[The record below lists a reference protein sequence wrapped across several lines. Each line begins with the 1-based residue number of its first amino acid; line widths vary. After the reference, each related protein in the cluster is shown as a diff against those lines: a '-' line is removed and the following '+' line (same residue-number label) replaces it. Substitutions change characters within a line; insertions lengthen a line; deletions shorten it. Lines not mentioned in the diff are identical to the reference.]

1 MKRHLSLIA
10 WLALALIWGSNFIFM
25 KWGTES
31 ISALQVVLIRVV
43 VGSLPVAIYA
53 VWRKQLRLSQVRHL
67 HHFAVMACL
76 AAAVYYYGFAKGT
89 SLLPSGIAGAVSGA
103 IPLFATLAGVVF
115 LPEEK
120 MTRAKAGGLLLG
132 LIGVVLIAR
141 PFEADIGSASTA
153 GVLYIVAG
161 SLSLGLSFVYAKKFI
176 SPLGIPAAALVTWQL
191 GLASLLLAVVTDF
204 NGLARIT
211 ADPVALWSTVFGLGV
226 LGTGLAF
233 IIYYFIVRTMGAVC
247 ASSVTYLPPVVALLI
262 GVLFVGETVTG
273 LDYLATGLILGG
285 VVLLNRQTAPVPVPG
300 PGQQTG
306 QQEH

>member
-1 MKRHLSLIA
+1 MKQHLSLIA
-10 WLALALIWGSNFIFM
+10 WLALAVIWGSNFIFM

-43 VGSLPVAIYA
+43 VGSLPVAVYA
-53 VWRKQLRLSQVRHL
+53 VWRKQLRLSQLRHL

-103 IPLFATLAGVVF
+103 IPLFATLAAVVF

-120 MTRAKAGGLLLG
+120 LTLPKAGGLLLG
-132 LIGVVLIAR
+132 LIGVVMIAR
-141 PFEADIGSASTA
+141 PFDAEPGSASTA

-211 ADPVALWSTVFGLGV
+211 ADPVALWGTVFGLGV

-233 IIYYFIVRTMGAVC
+233 IIYYFIVQTMGAVR

-262 GVLFVGETVTG
+262 GVLFVGETVTV